1 MIYNVIEHGI
11 IGDGVTNN
19 TKKINELSKLISEK
33 GGVMYFPAGEYVTGT
48 IFLYSNMTLHIDSGA
63 VILGSENHDDFPMIE
78 VEGYTRGG
86 HWGIISALDAENI
99 AVTGNGKIDGRG
111 YYWWKSGKSD
121 LVRPRTINFIKCKNV
136 KITDITIVNS
146 PCWSVHPMCCENI
159 TVSSVSIFNPYDSPN
174 TDGVNPESCKNVR
187 ISDCHIDVG
196 DDCITIKSGTEDDL
210 LQKQFPCENIIVS
223 NCTLAHGHGGVVF
236 GSEMSGGVS
245 NVTVSNCV
253 FQNTDRG
260 IRIKTRRM
268 RGGYVKG
275 LTVNNLIM
283 ENVIACITINE
294 YYSCGFY
301 TTPKEI
307 LFDTGKQPVTELTP
321 VVSDVRIS
329 GIIAKDILG
338 IGIYIYGLPEL
349 PIKNVSISDVQM
361 HIKGSEKGVTAVAA
375 PGNPKVYGE
384 GIMIRNAENI
394 SMSNISMSDCP
405 STKLLVENSSNVTL
419 NGEEISGI
427 NA

>member
-1 MIYNVIEHGI
+1 MIYNVTEYGI
-11 IGDGVTNN
+11 IGDGITNN
-19 TKKINELSKLISEK
+19 TAKINELTKLASQK
-33 GGVMYFPAGEYVTGT
+33 GGVIYFPAGEYVTGT
-48 IFLYSNMTLHIDSGA
+48 VFLYSNMTLHIDSGA
-63 VILGSENHDDFPMIE
+63 LLLGSDNHDDFPMIE

-86 HWGIISALDAENI
+86 HWGIISALDAENV
-99 AVTGNGKIDGRG
+99 AVIGNGKIDGRG

-121 LVRPRTINFIKCKNV
+121 LVRPRTVNFIKCKNV
-136 KITDITIVNS
+136 KIADITIVNS
-146 PCWSVHPMCCENI
+146 PCWSIHPMCCENV
-159 TVSSVSIFNPYDSPN
+159 TVRSVSIFNPYNSPN

-236 GSEMSGGVS
+236 GSEMSGGIS

-283 ENVIACITINE
+283 ENVIACVTINE
-294 YYSCGFY
+294 YYSCGLY

-321 VVSDVRIS
+321 IVSDVRIS
-329 GIIAKDILG
+329 GIIARDITG
-338 IGIYIYGLPEL
+338 VGIYIYGLPEL

-361 HIKGSEKGVTAVAA
+361 QVKGSEKGVTAVAA
-375 PGNPKVYGE
+375 PGNPKVFGE
-384 GIMIRNAENI
+384 GIMIRNAEGI
-394 SMSNISMSDCP
+394 SMSNISISDCP
-405 STKLLVENSSNVTL
+405 STKLFVENSTHVTL
-419 NGEEISGI
+419 NGEDISRS
-427 NA
+427 